1 MNTITTLKKLLCSAA
16 LLCGLSITDASA
28 LECTPDLHVDGK
40 YLKDSEGNIVNLHGV
55 MDTPSMWF
63 NNNRWSSWDIG
74 GYVEAACPRAQA
86 YFTKIF
92 DAITDNAQGAYC
104 DIFRLHM
111 EPSWV
116 RKDGAKANGEA
127 DLATT
132 YDRNKVKTYLEKLF
146 LPIAED
152 AKNHGLYVI
161 MRPPGVCPEE
171 IQVGD
176 AYQKYLLDVW
186 DIVSK
191 NEFVKANAG
200 WLSIELAN
208 EPVRVKDQYGN
219 RPTDGAWGPAN
230 GPAKTDFFQ
239 PIIDKIRANGFTG
252 IIWVP
257 GEGYQSSY
265 ESYAK
270 YPIKDNN
277 FGYAIHV
284 YSGWYNQSDNNC
296 STQSFITNM
305 KKQVPHVES
314 KPIVI
319 TECDWSPGNTDN
331 TNFDGSATGKN
342 YGTWATAR
350 TSTWGN
356 ALKGM
361 MDHFG
366 NFSITLTST
375 DVYVDMDTYLKT
387 GKVQPA
393 FMDKPKPEE
402 ASGVACFKWYKEWAQ
417 VNNPSCDGTNT
428 NVPQAP
434 FNGVPAAIP
443 GLIQAEDYDLGGE
456 GKGYHDTDKQN
467 EGGEY
472 REDGVDI
479 KKNAAGNYSI
489 GWMAEGES
497 LTYTVDIADAT
508 KFHWSINAATD
519 NENAQ
524 FHFQVD
530 GEDVTKATAVPST
543 GSWDAYKE
551 IKGTVNLPAGEHQ
564 ITLVIDKPYFDLDW
578 IKFELIQE
586 PYNGVAAAIPGT
598 IEAEEF
604 DFGGKGVAYSDNE
617 AKNQGEA
624 FRTEGVDIKK
634 TENGTIVGWTM
645 VDEWLA
651 YTVNVAKTG
660 RYNVTA
666 VVSTDNDNA
675 AFHFALDDKDLCD
688 PISAT
693 NTGDWDV
700 LKEVSQEVTLTE
712 GEHVLKLLVDGN
724 YFDIDKFTFEEVD
737 LTSDKM
743 VEADTQKSYTIYNPI
758 GIVVGKVE
766 AGDNLEQVMGE
777 KNLVKGVY
785 LLKSNTGETH
795 RYIVK

>member
-1 MNTITTLKKLLCSAA
+1 MRTTLKKLLCSAA
-16 LLCGLSITDASA
+16 LLLGCVAGTEVNA

-40 YLKDSEGNIVNLHGV
+40 YLKDPNGNIVNLHGV

-63 NNNRWSSWDIG
+63 NSDRWTSWDIG

-111 EPSWV
+111 EPAWV
-116 RKDGAKANGEA
+116 RKDGVKANGEA

-132 YDRNKVKTYLEKLF
+132 YDRDKVKKYLEKLF
-146 LPIAED
+146 LPIAKD
-152 AKNHGLYVI
+152 ANEHGLYVI
-161 MRPPGVCPEE
+161 MRPPGVCPGD

-200 WLSIELAN
+200 WLSLELAN

-219 RPTDGAWGPAN
+219 RPTDGQWGPAN

-239 PIIDKIRANGFTG
+239 PIINKIRENGFTG

-284 YSGWYNQSDNNC
+284 YSGWYGQNDNTAT
-296 STQSFITNM
+296 TQSFITNM
-305 KKQVPHVES
+305 QKQVPHVTS

-319 TECDWSPGNTDN
+319 TECDWSPGETNN
-331 TNFDGSATGKN
+331 TNYDGSATGKN
-342 YGTWATAR
+342 YGTWATAH

-375 DVYVDMDTYLKT
+375 DVYVDMDTYIKS

-393 FMDKPKPEE
+393 FMNKPQPEE
-402 ASGVACFKWYKEWAQ
+402 ASGVACFKWFKEWAQ
-417 VNNPSCDGTNT
+417 EDKPSCDGANT
-428 NVPQAP
+428 TQAP
-434 FNGVPAAIP
+434 FNGTPAALP

-456 GKGYHDTDKQN
+456 GKGYHDTDKKN

-489 GWMAEGES
+489 GWMAEGEY

-508 KFHWSINAATD
+508 KFHWTVNAATE
-519 NENAQ
+519 NESAQ

-530 GEDVTKATAVPST
+530 GKDVTKPIDVPST
-543 GSWDAYKE
+543 GSWTTYKE

-564 ITLVIDKPYFDLDW
+564 LTLVIDKPYFDLDW
-578 IKFELIQE
+578 IKFELVQE
-586 PYNGVAAAIPGT
+586 PYNGTAAEIPGT

-604 DFGGKGVAYSDNE
+604 DWGGKGVAYNDNE

-624 FRTEGVDIKK
+624 FRTEGIDVKK
-634 TENGTIVGWTM
+634 TDNGTIVGWTM
-645 VDEWLA
+645 KDEWMV
-651 YTVNVAKTG
+651 YTVNVKKSG
-660 RYNVTA
+660 KYKMTA
-666 VVSTDNDNA
+666 LVSTDNDNA
-675 AFHFALDDKDLCD
+675 AFHLMMDGDAITET
-688 PISAT
+688 ISAT
-693 NTGDWDV
+693 NTGDWDK
-700 LKEVSQEVTLTE
+700 LAEVSATVNLEA
-712 GEHVLKLLVDGN
+712 GEHQLKLVVDGN
-724 YFDIDKFTFEEVD
+724 YFDIDKMTFT
-737 LTSDKM
+737 
-743 VEADTQKSYTIYNPI
+743 EADQTESALVSAESATFCTIYNALGVAVGQI
-758 GIVVGKVE
+758 ETTNDIVKAVD
-766 AGDNLEQVMGE
+766 A
-777 KNLVKGVY
+777 KNLAKGVY
-785 LLKSNTGETH
+785 LLKANNGETL
-795 RYIVK
+795 RYIAK